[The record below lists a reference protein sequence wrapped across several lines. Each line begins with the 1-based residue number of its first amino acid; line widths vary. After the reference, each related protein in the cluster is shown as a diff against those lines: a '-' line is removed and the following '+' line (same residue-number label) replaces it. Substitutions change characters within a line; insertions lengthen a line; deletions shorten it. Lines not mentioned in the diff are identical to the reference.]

1 MTPPLPRKAG
11 QEVDDEVLEEGCYY
25 LSRLGL
31 KVAQLA
37 VHFEISPS
45 KVRSLVGS
53 YEAKLKSGRL
63 TPGEFDRVFW
73 EDVKKE
79 AEGDVKLTFLSDK
92 GFHHAW
98 KSELRRLDGPALMS
112 IYESSKDFL
121 SADPNQKFLDYP
133 PPKGYDPLAMDREL
147 KKAVGVIG
155 DLLAE
160 KWEEGK
166 GSATKKATKL

>member
-1 MTPPLPRKAG
+1 MPKP
-11 QEVDDEVLEEGCYY
+11 VDHEISEEIMEEGCYH

-31 KVAQLA
+31 SNKQLAAHFETTPTKVAA
-37 VHFEISPS
+37 MIRAYES
-45 KVRSLVGS
+45 KIKKGDV
-53 YEAKLKSGRL
+53 

-92 GFHHAW
+92 GFHHGW
-98 KSELRRLDGPALMS
+98 KSELEKLDGSVLMS

-121 SADPNQKFLDYP
+121 GADPNQKFLDYP

-155 DLLAE
+155 ELLAE
-160 KWEEGK
+160 KWKSER
-166 GSATKKATKL
+166 GSTK

>member
-1 MTPPLPRKAG
+1 LPRGADP
-11 QEVDDEVLEEGCYY
+11 EVADEILEEGCYH

-31 KVAQLA
+31 TTDQLA
-37 VHFEISPS
+37 VHFEITPS
-45 KVRSLVGS
+45 RVESLIGS
-53 YEAKLKSGRL
+53 YEAKLKSGAISL
-63 TPGEFDRVFW
+63 GDFDRVFW

-98 KSELRRLDGPALMS
+98 KSELSKLDGPALMN

-121 SADPNQKFLDYP
+121 TADPNQRFLDYP

-147 KKAVGVIG
+147 KKAVGVMG
-155 DLLAE
+155 ELLAE
-160 KWEEGK
+160 KWKDEKAK
-166 GSATKKATKL
+166 GRQDSVKP